1 MCCQSMLQADLH
13 TRRRVLDPSRPS
25 QDASSPTQSFA
36 WNSSH
41 NRTVIW
47 KINDSTS
54 SLISSH
60 MRNSIHVPQVHV
72 LMPLTARTVQPNFG
86 SGLCSCSRVPKPAQP
101 TNSKAKRRSAG
112 VHRRMGQ
119 GLPICEEEDPRLHIS
134 GRLYARRGAPVHSQ
148 TTANHL
154 HHQKPSI
161 QQDLRT
167 SPPIEPHLTSSRI
180 WI

>member
-1 MCCQSMLQADLH
+1 MSVLFRAFCPSACFSQVELSAGWARPMPLFQTARSSVACSACLAPVAWPLIMCCQSMLQADLH

-60 MRNSIHVPQVHV
+60 LRNSIHVPQVHV

-101 TNSKAKRRSAG
+101 TNSKAKRRSAQVHGSG
-112 VHRRMGQ
+112 V
-119 GLPICEEEDPRLHIS
+119 
-134 GRLYARRGAPVHSQ
+134 A
-148 TTANHL
+148 
-154 HHQKPSI
+154 
-161 QQDLRT
+161 DL
-167 SPPIEPHLTSSRI
+167 
-180 WI
+180 